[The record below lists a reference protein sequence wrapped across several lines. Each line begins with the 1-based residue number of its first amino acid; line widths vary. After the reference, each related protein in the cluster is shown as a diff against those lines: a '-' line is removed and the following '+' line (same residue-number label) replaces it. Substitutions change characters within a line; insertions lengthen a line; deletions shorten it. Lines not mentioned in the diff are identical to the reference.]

1 MIKLNIFTG
10 RLLISKKARNIM
22 VISRQAILAPC
33 VVCLCALGIGWMQS
47 PRLQALLNNKQ
58 NIPLATL
65 EKEIQVEKLKLN
77 LLKKTPTF
85 GYDNLMANWSYLNFL
100 QYFGDDDVRARTGYS
115 LSPEYFDVI
124 IERDPRFLG
133 TYISLSTSISLYAGM
148 PERSI
153 ALMEKGLKSLKPQ
166 MPEKSYYIWRYK
178 GIDELLFLGNAQAAK
193 QSFTTAADW
202 ASTYTDE
209 ESKYVAITSLR
220 TANFLRQNPDSK
232 YAQIS
237 TWGMILS
244 NPIDNATRKR
254 AISAIEKLGGKVIT
268 TPEGLNQI
276 IFPPKD

>member
-1 MIKLNIFTG
+1 M
-10 RLLISKKARNIM
+10 NIM
-22 VISRQAILAPC
+22 VVSRQAILAPC
-33 VVCLCALGIGWMQS
+33 VVCLCALSVSWMQS
-47 PRLQALLNNKQ
+47 PRLQALLKNRQ

-65 EKEIQVEKLKLN
+65 EKEIQVEKLRLN
-77 LLKKTPTF
+77 LLKKTPAF
-85 GYDNLMANWSYLNFL
+85 GYDNLMANWAYLNFL

-115 LSPEYFDVI
+115 LSPEYFEVI

-166 MPEKSYYIWRYK
+166 VPEKSYYVWRYK
-178 GIDELLFLGNAQAAK
+178 GIDELLFLGNAKASQ
-193 QSFTTAADW
+193 QSFTSAADW
-202 ASTYTDE
+202 ASKYTDE
-209 ESKYVAITSLR
+209 ESKYVALTSLR
-220 TANFLRQNPDSK
+220 TANFLRQNPNST

-244 NPIDNATRKR
+244 NPVDNATRKR

-268 TPEGLNQI
+268 TAEGLNQI

>member
-1 MIKLNIFTG
+1 ML
-10 RLLISKKARNIM
+10 
-22 VISRQAILAPC
+22 ISRQAILAPC
-33 VVCLCALGIGWMQS
+33 VVCLCALSVGWIQS
-47 PRLQALLNNKQ
+47 PQLQALLKNKQ

-65 EKEIQVEKLKLN
+65 EKDIQLENLRLN
-77 LLKKTPTF
+77 LLKKTPAF
-85 GYDNLMANWSYLNFL
+85 GYDNLMANWVYLNFL

-124 IERDPRFLG
+124 IERDPRFLEV
-133 TYISLSTSISLYAGM
+133 YISLSTSISLYAAM

-153 ALMEKGLKSLKPQ
+153 ALMEKALKSLKPHV
-166 MPEKSYYIWRYK
+166 PEKSYYVWRYK
-178 GIDELLFLGNAQAAK
+178 GIDELLFLGNAQAAQ

-202 ASTYTDE
+202 ASKYTDE

-220 TANFLRQNPDSK
+220 TANFLRRNPNSK

-244 NPIDNATRKR
+244 NQVDDATRKR

-268 TPEGLNQI
+268 TPEGVNRI
-276 IFPPKD
+276 IFPETD